1 MFSPSSGSLNSLDTL
16 EASPAL
22 RRSIRGGAADSC
34 FAGEVAA
41 ELRSTWTG
49 GTSVATRAES
59 GFADFPTAGTT
70 ADACSTFFS
79 VFEAGLVAA
88 ASLPFSTVKMTC
100 PTRNLSP
107 SFTRT
112 SPIVPVTDEGTS
124 TTALSVSS
132 SITGSPSAML
142 PPGLIIKRTRSP
154 LSIFSPNSGSLN
166 SVAIT

>member
-1 MFSPSSGSLNSLDTL
+1 MIGWPSETVAPTEIINRTRSPESMFSPSSGSLNSLDTL

-70 ADACSTFFS
+70 ADACSTFFPFS
-79 VFEAGLVAA
+79 KPGLVAA

-100 PTRNLSP
+100 PHAQLVALFYAHFSDRARHGRRHFDN
-107 SFTRT
+107 SF
-112 SPIVPVTDEGTS
+112 V
-124 TTALSVSS
+124 
-132 SITGSPSAML
+132 
-142 PPGLIIKRTRSP
+142 GLEFHHR
-154 LSIFSPNSGSLN
+154 FAFGD
-166 SVAIT
+166 AAAAA